1 MKKIILFLIGVVTL
15 GTTSCSD
22 MLDSDSERQLFDPE
36 MNAKT
41 DSIYYALGILQ
52 GMQQLAD
59 QYMFQGELRGDLV
72 DVTEYTDK
80 NLKELASFAAFESN
94 KYDSAYVYYRII
106 NNCNYYIAHRDTT
119 LRTGASYVV
128 MPEYV
133 AVKAIRAW
141 TYMQLARVY
150 GKVPFYTQPLTQIS
164 QINDGNFP
172 KLNMKEITDRLA
184 PDLEQ
189 YCQYNNKG
197 EYMGYVTPNFGN
209 VAPSSIIPSALF
221 IPAEVILG
229 EMYLE
234 TGQYDKAA
242 RHYINYLTE
251 LSQPSHSAFLQS
263 YSMGD
268 IRNRDKSMLL
278 PSDFNVF
285 SYVNSTS
292 WQNIFTGLSDCI
304 TYIPMAPNNR
314 SGITTKIPLAYGYD
328 YYSNSSS
335 YVDEIQIV
343 PSESLINLSESQA
356 YYYKSTESDPTNTI
370 VSYTGI
376 GDTRYNAVS
385 RQEEDDETAKTTT
398 WITKNRYA
406 RVILYRTTT
415 VWLHLAEALNRL
427 GMYDVAF
434 AILKD
439 GINKYLIKSTEE
451 GGPQYISD
459 ASKAALQT
467 TYPLLSEANI
477 AKFSEPE
484 NCVGVHMHG
493 AGMTHDYTGAVYSP
507 GLSPYQLDTIV
518 GLKFKELEA
527 AGLVV
532 GATPQDTINAVED
545 ILCDEYALEFAF
557 EGCRWFDLMRL
568 ARHKNDENPYGENR
582 FGSKW
587 LLEKLAYKKP
597 QSLTEEPETWYLPFK

>member
-1 MKKIILFLIGVVTL
+1 MKKIVLFLIGIFTL
-15 GTTSCSD
+15 SAISCSD
-22 MLDSDSERQLFDPE
+22 MLDSDSERQLFEPK

-52 GMQQLAD
+52 SMQQLAD

-72 DVTEYTDK
+72 DITDYTDR
-80 NLKELASFAAFESN
+80 NLKELASFAEFESN

-164 QINDGNFP
+164 QINEGNFP
-172 KLNMKEITDRLA
+172 KLGMKEIVDRLA

-189 YCQYNNKG
+189 YCQYNSKG
-197 EYMGYVTPNFGN
+197 EYLGYVTPNFGN
-209 VAPSSIIPSALF
+209 ESPSSIIPSALF

-234 TGQYDKAA
+234 TNQYDKAA

-251 LSQPSHSAFLQS
+251 LSQTPSSAYLQS
-263 YSMGD
+263 FNRRD
-268 IRNRDKSMLL
+268 IRNADKVMLL
-278 PSDFNVF
+278 PSDFNEFGF
-285 SYVNSTS
+285 SSANS
-292 WQNIFTGLSDCI
+292 WQDIFTGSSDYI

-328 YYSNSSS
+328 YYSNSAG
-335 YVDEIQIV
+335 YVDEVQIV

-356 YYYKSTESDPTNTI
+356 YYYRSTESDPTNTI
-370 VSYTGI
+370 VNYTGI

-385 RQEEDDETAKTTT
+385 RQEEDDETDETTT

-415 VWLHLAEALNRL
+415 VWLHLAEAFNRL

-439 GINKYLIKSTEE
+439 GINKYLIVDADM

-459 ASKAALQT
+459 ASKRALQT

-477 AKFSEPE
+477 AKFSEQK
-484 NCVGVHMHG
+484 NCVGIHMHG

-518 GLKFKELEA
+518 GLKFKEYEA
-527 AGLVV
+527 AGYVV
-532 GATPQDTINAVED
+532 GATPQDTINAMED

-568 ARHKNDENPYGENR
+568 ARHKNEENPYGEAR
-582 FGSKW
+582 FGSRW
-587 LLEKLAYKKP
+587 LLNKLAFKEP
-597 QSLTEEPETWYLPFK
+597 ECLTEDPETWWLPFK